1 MGFSFIL
8 ASAMAG
14 YIANGRDIVVVA
26 IIGFSLLVLSMIVCW
41 AYKVL
46 EGLPRNF
53 TNVVFLIPR
62 IWDQRAV
69 VINAAAF
76 FIVS

>member
-1 MGFSFIL
+1 MKNFLRAVSKGLGLMGFSFIL

-53 TNVVFLIPR
+53 TNVVFP
-62 IWDQRAV
+62 D
-69 VINAAAF
+69 
-76 FIVS
+76 S